1 MGMRNHDLVPVDL
14 IMSIAKLRSGKCA
27 FPSAESSVFITVDCV
42 DVVKYPRYIHILIG
56 GAHKILSTLL
66 RHKLVAHANQQYDG
80 YRLSYLGFDILALK
94 TLVSRGT
101 VASVGSQIGVGKESD
116 IFEAQNAEGEDL
128 VIKIHRLGRTSFRAV
143 RKQRDYMKGKHKASW
158 LYMSRLAAIK
168 EYAFMRALHEHE
180 FPVPIP
186 FDQNRHVVAM
196 SRVSG
201 FPMAQIKTGQMEGA
215 ETIFG
220 DCIDILKRLA
230 QHGLIHCDY
239 NEFNLMISSEGDITM
254 IDFPQMVSTNH
265 PNAIELFNRD
275 VNGLYKFFSMK
286 MRYDVPDELIP
297 KLEDII
303 SSELRIDEEIRGCGT
318 FTTED
323 DEELVR
329 YINFESDIQSAPSR
343 VGRKKNKDNDEYGDS
358 DEEEDDDGDEED
370 DVVEGEQ
377 DDLVGF
383 NEGVFG
389 PSVGGGIYR
398 PNFNTATYD
407 HDFTNETLSSR
418 GSFAAGSTTSSRKSS
433 RSFKYSLGGG
443 APPPSTIFTRADKR
457 NVVDPEDVIRI
468 AEKATTMK
476 DMNNDEV
483 GIAENE
489 KEANIESDEDSY
501 EELEEEVNETKPVK
515 FTIDT
520 DKIKA
525 DVKRYKSRNDRG
537 NKGKANQTKKRNK
550 YGKIDRSTRADLV

>member
-1 MGMRNHDLVPVDL
+1 
-14 IMSIAKLRSGKCA
+14 MS
-27 FPSAESSVFITVDCV
+27 
-42 DVVKYPRYIHILIG
+42 IG

-143 RKQRDYMKGKHKASW
+143 RKQRDYMKGKTKASW

-186 FDQNRHVVAM
+186 FDQNRHIVAM

-215 ETIFG
+215 EAIFST
-220 DCIDILKRLA
+220 CIDILKRLA

-239 NEFNLMISSEGDITM
+239 NEFNIMISSEGDITM

-286 MRYDVPDELIP
+286 MRYHVPEELIP
-297 KLEDII
+297 RLEDII
-303 SSELRIDEEIRGCGT
+303 SSDLRIDEEVRGCGT
-318 FTTED
+318 FTKED

-329 YINFESDIQSAPSR
+329 YINFESDIQSAPTR
-343 VGRKKNKDNDEYGDS
+343 IGRKS
-358 DEEEDDDGDEED
+358 HEDDQSDDED
-370 DVVEGEQ
+370 DVEEGEQ
-377 DDLVGF
+377 NDIVGF

-389 PSVGGGIYR
+389 PSTSGGIYR

-418 GSFAAGSTTSSRKSS
+418 GSITAASTTSSRKSS
-433 RSFKYSLGGG
+433 RNFKYSLGGG
-443 APPPSTIFTRADKR
+443 APPSPSTIFTRADKR
-457 NVVDPEDVIRI
+457 NVVDPEDIVRI
-468 AEKATTMK
+468 AEKAATADAVK
-476 DMNNDEV
+476 DGES

-489 KEANIESDEDSY
+489 DEADDESGEDSY
-501 EELEEEVNETKPVK
+501 EELEEGAATAK

-520 DKIKA
+520 DKVKA
-525 DVKRYKSRNDRG
+525 NVKRDSSKNFKG
-537 NKGKANQTKKRNK
+537 NKGKSNQTKKRNK
-550 YGKIDRSTRADLV
+550 YGKIDRSTRVDLM

>member
-1 MGMRNHDLVPVDL
+1 MRNHDLVPVDL
-14 IMSIAKLRSGKCA
+14 IMSIAKLRSGMYACCNN
-27 FPSAESSVFITVDCV
+27 FSQSPLFIFVLPLHHYDLTSQTM
-42 DVVKYPRYIHILIG
+42 YMHTYIG

-66 RHKLVAHANQQYDG
+66 RHKLLAHANQQYDG

-94 TLVSRGT
+94 ALVSRGT

-116 IFEAQNAEGEDL
+116 IFEAQNLEGEDL

-143 RKQRDYMKGKHKASW
+143 RKQRDYMKGKTKASW

-168 EYAFMRALHEHE
+168 EYAFMRALYEHK
-180 FPVPIP
+180 FPVPTP
-186 FDQNRHVVAM
+186 FDQNRHIVAM
-196 SRVSG
+196 SRVAG

-215 ETIFG
+215 EGIFSH
-220 DCIDILKRLA
+220 CIDILKRLA

-286 MRYDVPDELIP
+286 MRYQVPDELIP

-303 SSELRIDEEIRGCGT
+303 SSDLRIDEEVRGCGT
-318 FTTED
+318 FTSED

-343 VGRKKNKDNDEYGDS
+343 TGRKEDEDQYYE
-358 DEEEDDDGDEED
+358 DEDEDENEGEGEGDDDF
-370 DVVEGEQ
+370 VEGE
-377 DDLVGF
+377 DEDALGF

-389 PSVGGGIYR
+389 PATSGGIYR

-418 GSFAAGSTTSSRKSS
+418 GSVTAASTASSRKSS
-433 RSFKYSLGGG
+433 RSFKYSFGGG
-443 APPPSTIFTRADKR
+443 APPISSSIFTRADKR
-457 NVVDPEDVIRI
+457 NVVDPEDITRI
-468 AEKATTMK
+468 AEKEAAAIEAVK
-476 DMNNDEV
+476 DAEAGV
-483 GIAENE
+483 AENE
-489 KEANIESDEDSY
+489 NEADGSDLDLY
-501 EELEEEVNETKPVK
+501 EELEEDESIATTAK
-515 FTIDT
+515 FMIDT
-520 DKIKA
+520 NKVKQN
-525 DVKRYKSRNDRG
+525 VKRDKSKDGRG
-537 NKGKANQTKKRNK
+537 SVGKSNLTKKRK
-550 YGKIDRSTRADLV
+550 CEEV

>member
-1 MGMRNHDLVPVDL
+1 M
-14 IMSIAKLRSGKCA
+14 
-27 FPSAESSVFITVDCV
+27 
-42 DVVKYPRYIHILIG
+42 
-56 GAHKILSTLL
+56 
-66 RHKLVAHANQQYDG
+66 
-80 YRLSYLGFDILALK
+80 
-94 TLVSRGT
+94 
-101 VASVGSQIGVGKESD
+101 ASVGSQIGVGKESD

-143 RKQRDYMKGKHKASW
+143 RKQRDYMKGKTKASW

-186 FDQNRHVVAM
+186 FDQNRHIVAM

-215 ETIFG
+215 EAIFSN
-220 DCIDILKRLA
+220 CIDILKRLA

-239 NEFNLMISSEGDITM
+239 NEFNLMISSEGEITM

-286 MRYDVPDELIP
+286 MRYNVPDELIP

-303 SSELRIDEEIRGCGT
+303 MSDMRIDEEVRGCGT
-318 FTTED
+318 FTKED

-343 VGRKKNKDNDEYGDS
+343 VGRKIHEHGD
-358 DEEEDDDGDEED
+358 DEDDGEDEF
-370 DVVEGEQ
+370 VEGEQ
-377 DDLVGF
+377 DDIVGF

-389 PSVGGGIYR
+389 PSTSGGIYR

-418 GSFAAGSTTSSRKSS
+418 GSITAASTNSSRKSS
-433 RSFKYSLGGG
+433 KSFKYSLGGG
-443 APPPSTIFTRADKR
+443 APPPQTTIFTRADKR
-457 NVVDPEDVIRI
+457 NVVDPEDIVRI
-468 AEKATTMK
+468 AERTSRIDAIK
-476 DMNNDEV
+476 DGEA
-483 GIAENE
+483 GIAEDTN
-489 KEANIESDEDSY
+489 EANNESDEDSY
-501 EELEEEVNETKPVK
+501 EELLEEGVEAATAK

-520 DKIKA
+520 QRVKA
-525 DVKRYKSRNDRG
+525 NVKRDSSKNFKGSKVKS
-537 NKGKANQTKKRNK
+537 NQTKKRNK
-550 YGKIDRSTRADLV
+550 YGKIDRSTRVDLM